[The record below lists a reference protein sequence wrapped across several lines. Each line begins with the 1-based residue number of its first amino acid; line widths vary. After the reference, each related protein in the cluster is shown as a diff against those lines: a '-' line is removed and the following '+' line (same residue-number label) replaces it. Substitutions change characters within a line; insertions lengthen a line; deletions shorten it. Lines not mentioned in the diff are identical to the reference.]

1 VPNWRIPAARRSGGV
16 RWLVEPE
23 GGKPIYLTAHG
34 QEAIERQLEAFRK
47 KFGRYPGPNDPVFFN
62 PEEDTPVPLSDDEY
76 DQAVLAAMAQ
86 AGLDPA
92 RIYAFKRTDRMVT
105 EHNKHLLSKKQLQ
118 QWDDA
123 ISEYHRKLEAG
134 QLI

>member
-1 VPNWRIPAARRSGGV
+1 VAS
-16 RWLVEPE
+16 EE
-23 GGKPIYLTAHG
+23 GKAIYLSTHG
-34 QEAIERQLEAFRK
+34 QQVIERQLEAFRK

-62 PEEDTPVPLSDDEY
+62 PEEDTPVPLSEEEY
-76 DQAVLAAMAQ
+76 EQAVLAAMSQ

-118 QWDDA
+118 QWNDA
-123 ISEYHRKLEAG
+123 ISEYHRKLESG